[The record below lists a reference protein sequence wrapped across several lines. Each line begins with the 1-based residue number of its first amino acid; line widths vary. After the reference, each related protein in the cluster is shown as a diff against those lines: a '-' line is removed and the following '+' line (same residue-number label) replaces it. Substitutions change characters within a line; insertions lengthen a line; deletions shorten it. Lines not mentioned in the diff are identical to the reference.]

1 MGQPRSCQGANQ
13 KGGAKT
19 SLKYRIDSRN
29 SRHRVI
35 HAQWMVEGGHSLTPT
50 GKIRRPSIELMYSWI
65 VRAWDMVDQ
74 RVIVTSFLKTGIS
87 NALDGGEDD
96 ALWQTEENVDQ
107 ESEPEENYVYSYS
120 SEEESN
126 DA

>member
-1 MGQPRSCQGANQ
+1 MA
-13 KGGAKT
+13 
-19 SLKYRIDSRN
+19 
-29 SRHRVI
+29 
-35 HAQWMVEGGHSLTPT
+35 EGGHSLTPT
-50 GKIRRPSIELMYSWI
+50 GKIRRPSIELKCSWI

-87 NALDGGEDD
+87 NALDGSEDD
-96 ALWQTEENVDQ
+96 ALWQTEENVDE
-107 ESEPEENYVYSYS
+107 ESESEEDYS